1 RAGFGSLEPAEAM
14 EALEVLLSRPL
25 NQCALMKTTRVQA
38 IGNLHPAK
46 GKQGATLTDQMVKDH
61 VQSILRES
69 VAEVSNVQEWFI
81 QEERNFSEYGVDS
94 IVAIKLIN
102 VINKKCQLTLRTTA
116 LFDNNNIKQL
126 LHYILREHMTTLRA
140 SLQEHGINGNSEVIR
155 LPKNLYPKE

>member
-1 RAGFGSLEPAEAM
+1 
-14 EALEVLLSRPL
+14 
-25 NQCALMKTTRVQA
+25 
-38 IGNLHPAK
+38 
-46 GKQGATLTDQMVKDH
+46 
-61 VQSILRES
+61 
-69 VAEVSNVQEWFI
+69 
-81 QEERNFSEYGVDS
+81 FSEYGVDS

-155 LPKNLYPKE
+155 LPKNLYPKEGLVPFPTPASPSYQHVILERPGGIDDLIIGEADMWELQDHEVRIAVYAFSLNFGDLLCVKGLYPTMPPYPFTPG